1 MTVMSKLQNL
11 DLEEVIQRLLNLLT
25 NEPGQDA
32 AQLGAQLSLHKS
44 ILNPILYNNSLFVR
58 SNDSKP
64 KWYLTEHSDQI
75 PAAAPVSAAIA
86 GDGPALPK
94 ERDDDPFSEDKV
106 DPEALARFCKVA
118 TSPRVPYVEPARD
131 ENNPLGLY
139 EWQREALESWHQYR
153 DRGIIDAVTGAG
165 KTLLAV
171 AAILEQVHEGG
182 KSVVLVP
189 TIALLHQWADIL
201 SAAIPEA
208 RIGLVGDGRDD
219 VLERHDILVAVI
231 ASARNRAFKLTG
243 TSGLLVVDECHRSAS
258 EKNQEALDDRFA
270 KRLGLSA
277 THERM
282 DNAHETVLLPYF
294 KRVAFA
300 LSYKR
305 AIADGV
311 ITNVR
316 VAFVGV
322 EFSEEE
328 MARFRQ
334 MTLQLTSL
342 RRKLT
347 NELGCRPQPFS
358 AFLDDVVRLA
368 SGGGKMHEG
377 IVANRWL
384 TLWREKRE
392 LLAETP
398 AKQAALS
405 AMTDAMND
413 ASRTLLF
420 TQSIVSANTIRDI
433 LADKGVAIGVH
444 HSEIPTGDRK
454 RIMADFGEG
463 TVRVL
468 ASVQTLEEGIDVPD
482 ADLAVIV
489 AASKQ
494 RRQMIQRMGRVM
506 RRKADGRD
514 ARFIILYVKNTD
526 EDPRF
531 GAHELFVEELLD
543 VAREANLFELGEGND
558 DLRSFLNPQRV

>member
-1 MTVMSKLQNL
+1 MVQRNAENL
-11 DLEEVIQRLLNLLT
+11 DRDEIVRRMLEILT

-32 AQLGAQLSLHKS
+32 TRLGAQLGLHKS
-44 ILNPILYNNSLFVR
+44 VVNPILYNDSLFAR
-58 SNDSKP
+58 SGDAKP
-64 KWYLTEHSDQI
+64 QWYLAEHADQI
-75 PAAAPVSAAIA
+75 AVSVPVPATA
-86 GDGPALPK
+86 DGESVAVK
-94 ERDDDPFSEDKV
+94 EKYDDPYAEDKI
-106 DPEALARFCKVA
+106 DLEALARFRKVA
-118 TSPRVPYVEPARD
+118 TVPRVPYIAPSPD
-131 ENNPLGLY
+131 KQNPLDLY
-139 EWQREALESWHQYR
+139 EWQREALESWHLYR
-153 DRGIIDAVTGAG
+153 DRGVIDAVTGAG
-165 KTLLAV
+165 KTLLAI
-171 AAILEQVHEGG
+171 AAILEQVHGGG
-182 KSVVLVP
+182 KTVVVVP
-189 TIALLHQWADIL
+189 TIALLHQWADVL
-201 SAAIPEA
+201 SVSIPEA
-208 RIGLVGDGRDD
+208 RLGLVGDGHDD
-219 VLERHDILVAVI
+219 LLEHHDILVAVI
-231 ASARNRAFKLTG
+231 ASARNRAFKLAG
-243 TSGLLVVDECHRSAS
+243 ASGLLVVDECHRSAS
-258 EKNQEALDDRFA
+258 EKNQEALDARFE

-294 KRVAFA
+294 RRVAYT
-300 LSYKR
+300 LNYRR
-305 AIADGV
+305 AIDDGV

-322 EFSEEE
+322 DFSEEE
-328 MARFRQ
+328 MVKFRQ
-334 MTLQLTSL
+334 ITRELITL
-342 RRKLT
+342 RRKLIKDH
-347 NELGCRPQPFS
+347 GCRAQPFS

-368 SGGGKMHEG
+368 SGGGKMREG

-405 AMTDAMND
+405 SMTGAMSD

-420 TQSIVSANTIRDI
+420 TQSILSADTIRDT
-433 LADKGVAIGVH
+433 LTERGVAIEVH
-444 HSEIPTGDRK
+444 HSGISSDDRE
-454 RIMADFGEG
+454 RTMADFEDGK
-463 TVRVL
+463 VRVL

-543 VAREANLFELGEGND
+543 VAREINLFELESDD
-558 DLRSFLNPQRV
+558 DLRSFLDPRRT